1 MKKTTK
7 KKQNPADK
15 DLELLKQLLL
25 ADELSTLGKLQQ
37 RITNR
42 EKRLEDLVDGLPD
55 ALNAITDSNNR
66 EVLDRV
72 LYRAM
77 SQMIRNDPKGSSELL
92 YPVILPS
99 IRKAVSESMQS
110 TIEKIDRMI
119 KSKMSVE
126 KLKWRIESLKKGIPY
141 SEYVLRKAIDYRTE
155 EIYLIHKPSGLLINH
170 IHKNEVTKDSDAV
183 SAMLVAIEN
192 FASSSFSNDGDNIQ
206 RMTLGGKVV
215 YIAHGAYA
223 VLACVVV
230 GVAPVEFR
238 EKIQD
243 ILERI
248 HLQHVKK
255 LKHYSG
261 DKSEFD
267 DVTELLSEC
276 LHFSDIDKT

>member
-1 MKKTTK
+1 MKKVTK
-7 KKQNPADK
+7 KKNISTDQQLDT
-15 DLELLKQLLL
+15 LKQLLL
-25 ADELSTLGKLQQ
+25 ADELNTLSKLQQ
-37 RITNR
+37 RINER
-42 EKRLEDLVDGLPD
+42 EKRLDDLIDGLPD
-55 ALNAITDSNNR
+55 ALGAISNSDDR

-92 YPVILPS
+92 YPVILPA
-99 IRKAVSESMQS
+99 IRKAVSESMRS
-110 TIEKIDRMI
+110 TIEKIDLMI

-141 SEYVLRKAIDYRTE
+141 SEYILRKAIDYTTE
-155 EIYLIHKPSGLLINH
+155 EIYLIHKPSGLLIRH
-170 IHKNEVTKDSDAV
+170 LHRNEVTKDSDAV

-192 FASSSFSNDGDNIQ
+192 FASSSFSEDDNIQ

-223 VLACVVV
+223 VLACVVS

-276 LHFSDIDKT
+276 LHFSETDEL